1 MQKTTRPAMPCAGAA
16 LTEDMEVRVFLLERG
31 VEVGQKGH
39 DVPEGKDNLEALLTE
54 LMACGLEVQVCGL
67 CMSSCSLEEKD
78 TSDDIVRGPMK
89 PLAGWVKSS
98 GRVLTF

>member
-1 MQKTTRPAMPCAGAA
+1 MQKTTRPAMPCAGAT
-16 LTEDMEVRVFLLERG
+16 LIEDMEVRVFLLERG

-39 DVPEGKDNLEALLTE
+39 DVPEGRD
-54 LMACGLEVQVCGL
+54 
-67 CMSSCSLEEKD
+67 SLEEKD
-78 TSDDIVRGPMK
+78 TSDDIVRGSTK